1 MLKYVNEQ
9 NLLTHGLI
17 SNRSL
22 NQNKRFVQ
30 HKAATSQIN
39 IKLLIRK
46 PSSAQ
51 HLSLCSPDGLL
62 SNNRRLIRNKY
73 SDCSAA
79 ADGKDARE
87 NPNCDVS
94 SDGIRKMTRH
104 HLLVYL

>member
-39 IKLLIRK
+39 IKLLI
-46 PSSAQ
+46 
-51 HLSLCSPDGLL
+51 
-62 SNNRRLIRNKY
+62 
-73 SDCSAA
+73 
-79 ADGKDARE
+79 
-87 NPNCDVS
+87 
-94 SDGIRKMTRH
+94 
-104 HLLVYL
+104 